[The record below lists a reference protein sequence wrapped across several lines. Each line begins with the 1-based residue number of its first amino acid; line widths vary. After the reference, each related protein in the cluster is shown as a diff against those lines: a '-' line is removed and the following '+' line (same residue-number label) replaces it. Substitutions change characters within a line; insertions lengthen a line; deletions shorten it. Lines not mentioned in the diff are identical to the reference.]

1 MTDQAQ
7 WIELDKPYSI
17 EKHGIVIVINGLWL
31 KVLQTDGNRI
41 LCEKLDEV
49 SCE

>member
-1 MTDQAQ
+1 MNNTV
-7 WIELDKPYSI
+7 WIELNRPYSI
-17 EKHGIVIVINGLWL
+17 EKHGKTIRIDGLWL

-49 SCE
+49 GDE